1 VRNQKESKIGKIMVI
16 RRLNRIK
23 MSQLTRIVSL
33 TPERWKKIESPGG
46 EESVETVNPGSDIEI
61 IELESDE
68 AEEEIGTKDQVGVQ
82 NGFGMGIDEEDL
94 QNL

>member
-1 VRNQKESKIGKIMVI
+1 
-16 RRLNRIK
+16 
-23 MSQLTRIVSL
+23 L
-33 TPERWKKIESPGG
+33 TPERWKKIKSP
-46 EESVETVNPGSDIEI
+46 EEEEPVEPVNPGSDIEI

-68 AEEEIGTKDQVGVQ
+68 PEEEIGTKDQVGVQ